1 MKTIMYFFMAL
12 ALITFSCNKDEE
24 QIKPLVPIS
33 GNMVNTPDPS
43 GGFDQIQMPDGSIVT
58 LPKKFKVAGTC
69 GYLGAIDESKSF
81 LEVTHSFKGLF
92 IGEAKITL
100 TGEKGDQL
108 ILQGTVYTAADFS
121 NKGYFHFIGGT
132 GIFKNAEGWMN
143 SIGQFDQ
150 NGINTLSAAG
160 EITEPSNN
168 N

>member
-12 ALITFSCNKDEE
+12 TLITFSCDKDEE

-33 GNMVNTPDPS
+33 GNFVNTPDPS
-43 GGFDQIQMPDGSIVT
+43 GGFDQILMPDGTTVSF
-58 LPKKFKVAGTC
+58 PKKFRVSGTC
-69 GYLGAIDESKSF
+69 GYMGALDESKSF
-81 LEVTHSFKGLF
+81 LEIAHSFKGLF
-92 IGEAKITL
+92 VGEVKITL

-108 ILQGTVYTAADFS
+108 RLVGTVYTAADLS
-121 NKGYFHFIGGT
+121 NKGYFHFTGGT